1 LNIRTFLKEL
11 FNFEII
17 GNISNP
23 SMEAKEILKAHI
35 AKITTLDDEQFDY
48 FFSHFKKQS
57 FKKGQ
62 AIITNGDMVDCEYF
76 VISGC
81 LKSFFIN
88 DELKMFI
95 LQFAMPTW
103 WASDYNALYNHT
115 KATINVD
122 CIADTEVLCLT
133 NDDREKLC
141 NELHHAEHFFRW
153 RTNKGYIATQK
164 RLLSLMNNDAK
175 HRYEELLKLYPELY
189 NIVPKNLIAAYL
201 GVSRETLSR
210 LYHHA

>member
-1 LNIRTFLKEL
+1 
-11 FNFEII
+11 
-17 GNISNP
+17 
-23 SMEAKEILKAHI
+23 MEAKEILKNHVS
-35 AKITTLDDEQFDY
+35 KITQLTDEQFDY

-62 AIITNGDMVDCEYF
+62 AIISDGDQVDCEYF

-88 DELKMFI
+88 DDLKMYI
-95 LQFAMPTW
+95 LQFAMTTW
-103 WASDYNALYNHT
+103 WASDFNALYNHT
-115 KATINVD
+115 KATINLD
-122 CIADTEVLCLT
+122 CITDAEVLCLS

-141 NELHHAEHFFRW
+141 NELHAVEHFFRW
-153 RTNKGYIATQK
+153 RTNRGYVATQK
-164 RLLSLMNNDAK
+164 RLLSLMNNNVK
-175 HRYEELLKLYPELY
+175 YRYEELLKMYPELY

-210 LYHHA
+210 LYTAEK